1 MKMLTLY
8 IPEAY
13 LETLDLLVSET
24 LFPNLSEAIRIA
36 IRDLIQKE
44 ILFKE
49 ISKKRRISSS
59 NEPIN

>member
-1 MKMLTLY
+1 MLTLY

-13 LETLDLLVSET
+13 LETLDLLVSEN
-24 LFPNLSEAIRIA
+24 LFPNRSEAIRIA